1 MIIVTFILA
10 VLSIYLFSKFRLETA
25 RKQDKRIG
33 LMNEIIS
40 SIKLIKMYCWESPLA
55 HRISNARG
63 EEIGVIR
70 FANLQEKGISLYI
83 YI

>member
-1 MIIVTFILA
+1 
-10 VLSIYLFSKFRLETA
+10 
-25 RKQDKRIG
+25 
-33 LMNEIIS
+33 MNEIIS